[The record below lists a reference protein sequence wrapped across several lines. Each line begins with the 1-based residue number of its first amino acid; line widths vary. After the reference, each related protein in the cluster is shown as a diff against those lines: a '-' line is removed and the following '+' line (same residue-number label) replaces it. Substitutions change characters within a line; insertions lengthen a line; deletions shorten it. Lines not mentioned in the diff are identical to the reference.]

1 MSVTIHLRPEVER
14 RLAERAAEAGLTLE
28 DFLQQLAEREG
39 ANGSP
44 RPVPTFEEMTT
55 PIAEAVRVTGM
66 TDDEV
71 AQFFEEVVE
80 EVRAERRAKREPP
93 A

>member
-14 RLAERAAEAGLTLE
+14 RLAERAAQAGLTLE
-28 DFLQQLAEREG
+28 ELLQQLAEREG

-44 RPVPTFEEMTT
+44 SPTPTFDEMTV
-55 PIAEAVRVTGM
+55 PFAEAVRATGM

-71 AQFFEEVVE
+71 EQFFEEVVK

>member
-14 RLAERAAEAGLTLE
+14 RLAERAAQAGLTLE
-28 DFLQQLAEREG
+28 ELIGQLAEREG

-44 RPVPTFEEMTT
+44 APTFEEMTA
-55 PIAEAVRVTGM
+55 PFAEAVRATGIS
-66 TDDEV
+66 DEECE
-71 AQFFEEVVE
+71 QFFEEVVK

-93 A
+93 T